1 MRSAFADEVER
12 LVAACGLTL
21 TAEALYS
28 APRDVASPPSEME
41 QHHLVTL
48 VRRSGEGSPLRVVF
62 ITPLTESA
70 PPTLRDVLWWLAGD
84 AWAVER
90 SGATLG
96 RWAAIH
102 GYPLEEPASAQLF
115 ARHVTQ
121 ASALKAWLGADAY
134 RSLLAA
140 YATQVGAGEQGDS
153 SR

>member
-12 LVAACGLTL
+12 LATAGGLTL

-48 VRRSGEGSPLRVVF
+48 LRRANAGDALRVVF

-70 PPTLRDVLWWLAGD
+70 APTLRDVLWWLAGD
-84 AWAVER
+84 AWAIER
-90 SGATLG
+90 SGATLD

-102 GYPLEEPASAQLF
+102 GYPLEDPGSAQLF

-121 ASALKAWLGADAY
+121 ASVLKAWIGTDAY

-140 YATQVGAGEQGDS
+140 YATEVGAGEQRLSPD
-153 SR
+153 